1 MEVLLAGM
9 LVGAALVLL
18 LWPTAAVTTT
28 VPSER
33 PLDAI
38 DRLEAAAL
46 EAMVTIAMRS
56 PTQR

>member
-9 LVGAALVLL
+9 LLGAALVLL
-18 LWPTAAVTTT
+18 LWPTTEITTT
-28 VPSER
+28 APPER

-56 PTQR
+56 PSQR